1 MLRKTQYILLLL
13 LIFSP
18 FLSKSQQVEV
28 ESYKFMN
35 QDEDTLT
42 YYGNSKSD
50 YLSLYKKFRSMII
63 SADRQINILHI
74 GDSHLQADLFTG
86 QARKDFQTMMFQ
98 GLEGS
103 RGMITPYINGCPDSY
118 RVKLSSGWNSINLLN
133 TNYSKHNGL
142 WGTTAYTNQNDETI
156 EINVNGKNPIKYD
169 FNSFRVYHSDLEEDD
184 DLILSDINV
193 AYQKIYNKEEGY
205 TQFNLSDY
213 VSDVKLT
220 ISKRNREAFYVYGF
234 YFDNGDA
241 GVVYNVT
248 GTNGV
253 TAKSYLD
260 ADKFFLQLKTL
271 PFDFIIISLGTND
284 TYEQGGEDSFG
295 RNLSSLVKNIKNTLP
310 GVPILLTTPTECWWH
325 RKKVNPRQDETI
337 DIINNVAKENSCGVL
352 DLYNIMGGKNSAN
365 KMQSNRLMQKDRV
378 HLTANGYQIEGD
390 LLYNALWKEI
400 DKNISY

>member
-1 MLRKTQYILLLL
+1 MIIKTQHILLLL
-13 LIFSP
+13 LIFLP
-18 FLSKSQQVEV
+18 FLSKSQEVEV
-28 ESYKFMN
+28 ENYKFMN

-42 YYGNSKSD
+42 YYGNSKND
-50 YLSLYKKFRSMII
+50 YLRLYDKFRSMII

-86 QARKDFQTMMFQ
+86 QARKDFQQMFQ
-98 GLEGS
+98 GLEGG
-103 RGMITPYINGCPDSY
+103 RGMITPYISGCPDSY
-118 RVKLSSGWNSINLLN
+118 KISFSSGWSSFNLLN
-133 TNYSKHNGL
+133 TSESKNNGL
-142 WGTTAYTNQNDETI
+142 WGTTAYTNRNEETI
-156 EINVNGKNPIKYD
+156 EINVNGRNPIKYD
-169 FNSFRVYHSDLEEDD
+169 FNSFRVYHSDLTDDD
-184 DLILSDINV
+184 DLMLTDVNV
-193 AYQKIYNKEEGY
+193 AYQKIYNKEKGFTE
-205 TQFNLSDY
+205 FKLADY
-213 VSDVKLT
+213 VSEVKLT
-220 ISKRNREAFYVYGF
+220 ISKQSRGTFYVYGF

-260 ADKFFLQLKTL
+260 ADKVFSQMQTL
-271 PFDFIIISLGTND
+271 PFDLVIISLGTND
-284 TYEQGGEDSFG
+284 TYEQGGEDSFQK
-295 RNLSSLVKNIKNTLP
+295 NLSSLVKNIKNTLP
-310 GVPILLTTPTECWWH
+310 NVPILLTTPTECWWH
-325 RKKVNPRQDETI
+325 KRKVNPRQEQTI

-378 HLTANGYQIEGD
+378 HLTAKGYQIEGD

>member
-1 MLRKTQYILLLL
+1 MIIKTQHILLLL
-13 LIFSP
+13 LIFLP
-18 FLSKSQQVEV
+18 FLSKSQEVEV

-42 YYGNSKSD
+42 YYGNSKND
-50 YLSLYKKFRSMII
+50 YLRLYDKFRSMII

-86 QARKDFQTMMFQ
+86 QARKDFQQMFQ
-98 GLEGS
+98 GLEGG
-103 RGMITPYINGCPDSY
+103 RGMITPYLSSCPDSY
-118 RVKLSSGWNSINLLN
+118 KISFSSGWSSFNLLN
-133 TNYSKHNGL
+133 TSESKNNGL
-142 WGTTAYTNQNDETI
+142 WGTTAYTNRNEETI
-156 EINVNGKNPIKYD
+156 EINVNGRNPIKYD
-169 FNSFRVYHSDLEEDD
+169 FNSFRVYHSDLTDDD
-184 DLILSDINV
+184 DLMLTDVNV
-193 AYQKIYNKEEGY
+193 AYQKIYNKEKGFTE
-205 TQFNLSDY
+205 FKLADY
-213 VSDVKLT
+213 VSEVKLT
-220 ISKRNREAFYVYGF
+220 ISKQSRGTFYVYGF

-260 ADKFFLQLKTL
+260 ADKVFSQMQTL
-271 PFDFIIISLGTND
+271 PFDLVIISLGTND
-284 TYEQGGEDSFG
+284 TYEQGGEDSFQK
-295 RNLSSLVKNIKNTLP
+295 NLSSLVKNIKNTLP
-310 GVPILLTTPTECWWH
+310 NVPILLTTPTECWWH
-325 RKKVNPRQDETI
+325 KRKVNPRQEQTI

-378 HLTANGYQIEGD
+378 HLTAKGYQIEGD